1 MCGFKLRYDKQFNQG
16 VQRWEHV
23 KSTCKLVSR
32 KVDVANPFLSS
43 RNLSP
48 SRSEHGNGNDTQ
60 EKKHLQFLL
69 FLLLLNA
76 LLYRTITSVIMFA
89 SIVNVDEG
97 NNIRVVNPQKDKC
110 KRLCIKVGRGKG
122 TGTLGRMCGD
132 LGLVDVRRRTWGHQ
146 VWDAGMC
153 GMGTQGNQIQGR
165 RGHGMWIIIAKVG
178 GKCDISHFPHAYVLV
193 KAT

>member
-76 LLYRTITSVIMFA
+76 LLYRTITSVITFA

-110 KRLCIKVGRGKG
+110 KRLCIKVGRGQGDRNIG
-122 TGTLGRMCGD
+122 TRVWGLGTCGRETRHLRTSSMGRGD
-132 LGLVDVRRRTWGHQ
+132 
-146 VWDAGMC
+146 VWDGNAGKSNT
-153 GMGTQGNQIQGR
+153 GTQGTRNVNNYCKSR
-165 RGHGMWIIIAKVG
+165 R
-178 GKCDISHFPHAYVLV
+178 
-193 KAT
+193 